1 MAQQRRTREQW
12 RRLVQ
17 GWPGSGLTQSQYC
30 ARHRISVASLH
41 RWREAFHRESAA
53 SAAPADARCEE
64 PLRLLPV
71 EFCER
76 SAPHSAGSALTL
88 VLDEGLR
95 VEIAPGFDVPTLTR
109 LVSALRGCEP
119 A

>member
-1 MAQQRRTREQW
+1 
-12 RRLVQ
+12 
-17 GWPGSGLTQSQYC
+17 
-30 ARHRISVASLH
+30 
-41 RWREAFHRESAA
+41 
-53 SAAPADARCEE
+53 
-64 PLRLLPV
+64 LRLLPV

-95 VEIAPGFDVPTLTR
+95 VEIAPGFDAPTLTR